1 MGDDDGE
8 LEEDARLL
16 DELTALSCR
25 VAGRAPRLRRLLRGR
40 IREGGAGEA
49 VADLKVLAAAVEE
62 LMEAAEDEKKEQG
75 KAAAAPVG
83 VCCVCRL
90 VNCDGP
96 YRLSTD
102 THTCTTIPYQ
112 LTGARVRASARR
124 RGDAVG
130 GTSA

>member
-16 DELTALSCR
+16 DELTAPSCR

-49 VADLKVLAAAVEE
+49 VADLKVLAAAVEG
-62 LMEAAEDEKKEQG
+62 LMEVAEDEKKEQG

-83 VCCVCRL
+83 VVCV
-90 VNCDGP
+90 GW
-96 YRLSTD
+96 STAMD
-102 THTCTTIPYQ
+102 PTDSQ
-112 LTGARVRASARR
+112 LTRRHVRQSPSINRR
-124 RGDAVG
+124 PSPR
-130 GTSA
+130 